1 MGAMSS
7 FYPLALVLISYAEPR
22 MTSPTS
28 ECSLMTK
35 ETHKF
40 GKMLTEEAVEEP
52 KIILKEKTAGSGTSG
67 CSAASLGLISANTG
81 AEEPSSQLAVLKHCN
96 TIQ

>member
-1 MGAMSS
+1 
-7 FYPLALVLISYAEPR
+7 
-22 MTSPTS
+22 MTSPSS
-28 ECSLMTK
+28 ECSLITK

-40 GKMLTEEAVEEP
+40 GKILTKEAVEEP